1 MSVRAEFLATTRR
14 SVADAL
20 RALGSR
26 ITEGEA
32 KLLGGLDARL
42 SRFLVD
48 FERLERHADVAS
60 ARPDSNSE
68 ERELWHIL
76 LKMELLRLD
85 ELFDTAVERQAQM
98 LVVHFREVRRC
109 NAMLIRRAIERF
121 RPLEDKGDNVGVAGS
136 ATDQT
141 KAQFDWTAFFVQI
154 LRRPAF
160 SSDRIARHVM
170 QQKMQKDS
178 FQCSCVYCKVEPARS
193 PVLLPC
199 AHLSCKACLG
209 DTPSVLECP
218 SCKCVFAWSA
228 VPAVDPIVDS
238 HIRSLFPYAEGQEVT
253 AAETPEVDTSE
264 SESSTVQSFSAT
276 APVTPKKPD
285 VSPKQTE
292 TTARRPAVAA
302 NAKVSCHQCKIKSV
316 RPSSHLL
323 FCSSDVPRPKGTRAC
338 RKKYC
343 RRCLLKYY
351 TSDEV
356 DKLMESGGAWTC
368 PACTKKCICAKCQ
381 RDRGIKVQKRA
392 KPGTSQRAQR
402 KRAKQSDHDAADD
415 ADRPAK
421 RLRTGPAIPTDV

>member
-238 HIRSLFPYAEGQEVT
+238 HIRSLVCFRFPRTGSLCAVLVGTCSSRTPRDRKSLLPRLPKWTPQRVKAALFSRSVRQLQSRQRNLMSHRNKPVRSSSLKCSCWSERFWQRQRRADQRSLRMPRSRVTSARSRVFGRRRTCCFVPPMCLVQRAHVLAEKST
-253 AAETPEVDTSE
+253 AVGVC
-264 SESSTVQSFSAT
+264 SST
-276 APVTPKKPD
+276 
-285 VSPKQTE
+285 
-292 TTARRPAVAA
+292 
-302 NAKVSCHQCKIKSV
+302 
-316 RPSSHLL
+316 
-323 FCSSDVPRPKGTRAC
+323 TRA
-338 RKKYC
+338 
-343 RRCLLKYY
+343 
-351 TSDEV
+351 
-356 DKLMESGGAWTC
+356 
-368 PACTKKCICAKCQ
+368 TKS
-381 RDRGIKVQKRA
+381 
-392 KPGTSQRAQR
+392 TN
-402 KRAKQSDHDAADD
+402 
-415 ADRPAK
+415 
-421 RLRTGPAIPTDV
+421 